1 MSDPR
6 EIVIASRNKGKLAEI
21 LQIYHDLP
29 VKWTSVADW
38 PKAPEVAETG
48 KTFSA
53 NARKK
58 AVAIAKFTKQ
68 WALADDSGLEVDA
81 LKGAPGIHSAYFA
94 GKHGADHANNEK
106 LLKELAKVPD
116 AKRTA
121 RYRAVIV
128 VASPEGEILAEA
140 EGHCEGS
147 IGRESRGTS
156 GFGYDPLFIVSEF
169 SQTMAELGLEFKN
182 KISHRAMALG
192 RLREQL
198 VGKLA

>member
-1 MSDPR
+1 MDPR

-29 VKWTSVADW
+29 ARWTSVADY
-38 PKAPEVAETG
+38 PKAPAVEETG
-48 KTFSA
+48 RTFAA
-53 NARKK
+53 NAKKK

-81 LKGAPGIHSAYFA
+81 LKGAPGVNSALYA

-106 LLKELAKVPD
+106 LLKELAKVAD

-128 VASPEGEILAEA
+128 VATPDGEIIAEA
-140 EGHCEGS
+140 DGHCEGV
-147 IGRESRGTS
+147 IGREYKGTS
-156 GFGYDPLFIVSEF
+156 GFGYDPLFIVPEF
-169 SQTMAELGLEFKN
+169 GQTMAELGLEFKN
-182 KISHRAMALG
+182 KISHRAMALS

-198 VGKLA
+198 VPRLA

>member
-21 LQIYHDLP
+21 LQICHDLP
-29 VKWTSVADW
+29 VKWTSVADY
-38 PKAPEVAETG
+38 PKAPEVVENG
-48 KTFSA
+48 RTFAA
-53 NARKK
+53 NAKKK

-116 AKRTA
+116 EKRTA

-128 VASPEGEILAEA
+128 VASPDGEILAEA
-140 EGHCEGS
+140 DGQCEGV
-147 IGRESRGTS
+147 IGREYKGVS
-156 GFGYDPLFIVSEF
+156 GFGYDPLFIVPEF
-169 SQTMAELGLEFKN
+169 SQTMAELGLEIKN
-182 KISHRAMALG
+182 RISHRAMALG
-192 RLREQL
+192 RLREQML
-198 VGKLA
+198 PRLT